1 MIRLDLKER
10 KNDQVGFKGM
20 KNDQVGFK
28 KR

>member
-1 MIRLDLKER
+1 MIRLGLKER